1 MPDAH
6 GSPETAARAIAAGPT
21 VLVIDD
27 NPAYLLSLE
36 SLLETHGMRVAK
48 ARDGAEGLALF
59 RTIAPAVVLTDI
71 IMPERDGI
79 SAIVLMRRERPDV
92 KIIAMSGAGR
102 IGKSDF
108 LTVAKQL
115 GADEVMPK
123 PLDIDR
129 LVMMLRRCL
138 QDV

>member
-6 GSPETAARAIAAGPT
+6 GSPETGARAISPGIT

-27 NPAYLLSLE
+27 NHAHLLSLE
-36 SLLETHGMRVAK
+36 SLLEAYGIRVAK

-59 RTIAPAVVLTDI
+59 RKIAPAVVLTDI
-71 IMPERDGI
+71 IMPGRDGI
-79 SAIVLMRRERPDV
+79 SAIVEMRRERPGV

-102 IGKSDF
+102 VGKSDF

-123 PLDIDR
+123 PLDTDR
-129 LVMMLRRCL
+129 LIATLRRIL
-138 QDV
+138 RDG